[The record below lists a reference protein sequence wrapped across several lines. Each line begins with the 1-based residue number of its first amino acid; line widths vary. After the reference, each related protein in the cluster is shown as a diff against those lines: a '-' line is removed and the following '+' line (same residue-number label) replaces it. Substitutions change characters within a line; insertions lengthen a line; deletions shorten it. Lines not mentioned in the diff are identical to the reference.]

1 MPVKKAF
8 VLSILA
14 LVAGAWVGDR
24 GPGSGSG
31 ATAWAIANL
40 SRAAMGTPNT
50 GGQPQSTGGV
60 RAITRPSADIA
71 MSFVQPGR
79 IAGVHFKEGDFV
91 KVGQALVQQDDA
103 AEQVQLSQ
111 LKAQSEDTTQIRAS
125 EASLAQKKVDLQKLE
140 KAAAGNAATALE
152 VEHAKLDVTIAGL
165 SLDLAKFEHEQAGR
179 KYQEQKIR
187 VQNMQLK
194 SPIDGSIEKIDVE
207 VGESV
212 NTTTQAIQVVQ
223 TDPLWIDAP
232 VPLAQA
238 IDLKTGRTAQVAFGL
253 SDKPTKAEQISASV
267 VTQGRIIFVA
277 AVADAASGTL
287 RVRIE
292 VPNKA
297 KRPAGEH
304 VLVTF

>member
-1 MPVKKAF
+1 MLTRVSA
-8 VLSILA
+8 LIIMLLA
-14 LVAGAWVGDR
+14 AGS
-24 GPGSGSG
+24 PGRDAQASVSSG
-31 ATAWAIANL
+31 I
-40 SRAAMGTPNT
+40 
-50 GGQPQSTGGV
+50 
-60 RAITRPSADIA
+60 RAITRPSADIG
-71 MSFVQPGR
+71 MSFVQPAR
-79 IAGVHFKEGDFV
+79 IAAVYFKEGDLV
-91 KVGQALVQQDDA
+91 KAGQVLVQQDDA
-103 AEQVQLSQ
+103 AEQVLLAQ

-140 KAAAGNAATALE
+140 KAAASNAATALE

-165 SLDLAKFEHEQAGR
+165 SLDLAKFEHGQAGR
-179 KYQEQKIR
+179 KYQEQKVR
-187 VQNMQLK
+187 VENMRLK

-238 IDLKTGRTAQVAFGL
+238 IDLKAGRTAQVAFGL
-253 SDKPTKAEQISASV
+253 SDKQTKAEQTSASV

-304 VLVTF
+304 VVVMF